1 MRVFLAL
8 AAIILA
14 GIPLLAYIWGT
25 LNELL
30 AGHVDGRRILLTLP
44 LGLALLAL
52 LFVAGRLLSRLTAPA
67 SAVPPAAGAP
77 REPEPVVTG
86 TLFVTAVVA
95 MVMFSLWVLAYTYLL
110 HR

>member
-8 AAIILA
+8 AAIILS

-30 AGHVDGRRILLTLP
+30 AGHVDGRRILITLP
-44 LGLALLAL
+44 LGLALVAV
-52 LFVAGRLLSRLTAPA
+52 LFVAGRLLTRVTATA
-67 SAVPPAAGAP
+67 APPAPGTS
-77 REPEPVVTG
+77 REPTPEPVVTG

>member
-1 MRVFLAL
+1 MRVFVGL
-8 AAIILA
+8 AAIIVT

-30 AGHVDGRRILLTLP
+30 AGHVDGRRLAITAP
-44 LGLALLAL
+44 VGLALVAL
-52 LFVAGRLLSRLTAPA
+52 LVFAGRVLGRLTT
-67 SAVPPAAGAP
+67 PPPGAIAP
-77 REPEPVVTG
+77 REPEPVVAG

-95 MVMFSLWVLAYTYLL
+95 MVIFSLWVLAYSYLL

>member
-30 AGHVDGRRILLTLP
+30 AGHVDGRRILLSLP

-52 LFVAGRLLSRLTAPA
+52 LFVAGRVLSRLTAPA
-67 SAVPPAAGAP
+67 GAVPPAPGA